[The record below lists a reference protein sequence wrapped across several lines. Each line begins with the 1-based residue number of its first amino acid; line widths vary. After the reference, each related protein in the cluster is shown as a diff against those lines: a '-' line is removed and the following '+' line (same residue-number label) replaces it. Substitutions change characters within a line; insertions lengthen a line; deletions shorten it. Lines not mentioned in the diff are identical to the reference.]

1 MFFFRVLLPL
11 VFLTLAGLGIAWFV
25 TKDRK
30 YLLYAWRVVQG
41 VLMLVVAYGLVYA
54 FGRVLLL

>member
-11 VFLTLAGLGIAWFV
+11 LFLTLAGLGIAWYV

-30 YLLYAWRVVQG
+30 YLVYAWRVAQG
-41 VLMLVVAYGLVYA
+41 VLLLVVAFGLVYV
-54 FGRVLLL
+54 FERVLLL

>member
-1 MFFFRVLLPL
+1 MFLLRVLLPL
-11 VFLTLAGLGIAWFV
+11 FFLTIAGLVVAWHV

-41 VLMLVVAYGLVYA
+41 ALLLIVALGLVYV
-54 FGRVLLL
+54 FERILLL

>member
-1 MFFFRVLLPL
+1 MLFFRFLLPL
-11 VFLTLAGLGIAWFV
+11 LFLTLAGLGIAWYV

-41 VLMLVVAYGLVYA
+41 VLMLAVA
-54 FGRVLLL
+54 FGLLYVFERVLLL